1 MSIKANRSIFQ
12 RLVVAYEGKRNVDLQ
27 QIFKHELM
35 PVPTALANLNGTL
48 RSGTKSLNKAIL
60 KQDVI
65 CLQHVPI
72 EGFSFLIIDGQA
84 HVISTWKAFQYWN
97 FWAIC

>member
-48 RSGTKSLNKAIL
+48 RSGNKSLLKDIL

-65 CLQHVPI
+65 CTYHMSQSNALR
-72 EGFSFLIIDGQA
+72 A
-84 HVISTWKAFQYWN
+84 
-97 FWAIC
+97 